1 MIKKQWLLKNEQ
13 GSMVILVTLML
24 LMLVT
29 IISFSA
35 LRTANTE
42 VKIAGNEY
50 SHQKNFYRAEG
61 AAIEAVDRLEASAS
75 PGSAGFSWLG
85 YDPADINDTTVFSYS
100 YWEDDAQTG
109 SVSVRGQASFVDPDT
124 TGLLAVHQGVLAG
137 SSLDM
142 SKPTKHTFS
151 IYGRCVEKGM
161 VIIKVGYTKAY

>member
-1 MIKKQWLLKNEQ
+1 MIETQWPLRNDR
-13 GSMVILVTLML
+13 GSIVILMTLML

-61 AAIEAVDRLEASAS
+61 AAIEAVDRLEASAD
-75 PGSAGFSWLG
+75 PGSAGFGWLG
-85 YDPADINDTTVFSYS
+85 YDPSDINDTTVFCYS
-100 YWEDDAQTG
+100 YWEDDDQTD
-109 SVSVRGQASFVDPDT
+109 SVSARGQASSVDPGT

-151 IYGRCVEKGM
+151 IYGRCVEKGTA
-161 VIIKVGYTKAY
+161 IIKVGYSKAY